1 MSTMQNGI
9 SEDISN
15 ATGAATRILQEAN
28 EMRQER
34 QQHVPQRRILDITDH
49 FIDASRRLKPG
60 ELIKDECFTL
70 FEAVGALEIMDDK
83 MDSGYVPPGDTFEA
97 DFDPSQDL
105 SPKQVIWI
113 MDELLRLEMLFHAG
127 YPLSQNVFT
136 SLHIF
141 RLIDPENRNPYPFH
155 FGHKDGH
162 KQHLV
167 HTVLHAYCIAVL
179 KCCDLALRCIQSQ
192 IYFEEEDFVTSL
204 FGRELCIQLGPQ
216 EALTLLVDAITV
228 LEESHLDR
236 ASVEQITLRLS
247 VRKEMLFCFDEPL
260 PLAQDYWARLRVELV
275 NLKLQPQSDEECYK
289 AFSDKVQRQLA
300 TSTPPRPMPKLAL
313 KDALE
318 QWLQMCD
325 DVIAAQQLS
334 CSDFV
339 RHPIRLLRST
349 WRFGYR
355 LPEPVTLARAKMQ
368 ESLTWEEG
376 GDYEGGAT
384 ELLLADIREK
394 VLPGDWI
401 AERDSFTIEMPT
413 DKRHKT
419 SRILLDFMSQGL
431 GDYINLYRMVC
442 QNRARMRR
450 MLTQATI
457 LWDELEAKAQEFD
470 EQLNCIA
477 ERSFQCGN
485 APLGP
490 LALWTKLQ
498 KLQICE
504 WTVQVGFETDIFQP
518 DELGIMYEL
527 LGWFA
532 ERRRM
537 HLEAIQYQL
546 HVWPGAESYQP
557 IFRARMKASQAWK
570 ERELSLCTA
579 TQLLAEA
586 LSLLY
591 KCLQSCELIER
602 RDHKTY
608 FKLEEQYE
616 ARMKPFLGMQSDVI
630 PGADQLYA
638 SAIGR
643 SSRVPFDSTRSAI
656 IRCVAEAKECV
667 ERVKA
672 SADEEGKIQVK
683 PLFVVCI
690 AVRTTLARLDQICA
704 SHDVN
709 KQNCSGAV
717 SLRKYAEVTIQ
728 PRRAQRHDDWWIVPE
743 VRAKK

>member
-1 MSTMQNGI
+1 MMQNGI
-9 SEDISN
+9 GEDVSN

-28 EMRQER
+28 QMRQER
-34 QQHVPQRRILDITDH
+34 QQHVPQKRIVDITDQ
-49 FIDASRRLKPG
+49 FVGASKRLKPG
-60 ELIKDECFTL
+60 ELVKDEYFTL

-83 MDSGYVPPGDTFEA
+83 MDSGFVPPGDKFEA
-97 DFDPSQDL
+97 DFNPSQDL

-141 RLIDPENRNPYPFH
+141 RLIDPENRNPYPFD
-155 FGHKDGH
+155 FGHNVGN
-162 KQHLV
+162 KQPLV
-167 HTVLHAYCIAVL
+167 HTVLHAYCIAAL

-216 EALTLLVDAITV
+216 EALTMLIDAITW
-228 LEESHLDR
+228 LEESNLDR
-236 ASVEQITLRLS
+236 AAIEQISLRLS
-247 VRKEMLFCFDEPL
+247 IRKEMLFCFDEPL
-260 PLAQDYWARLRVELV
+260 PLAQDYWARLRAELV
-275 NLKLQPQSDEECYK
+275 NLKLQPQSSEECSE

-300 TSTPPRPMPKLAL
+300 TSTPPRPMPELAL
-313 KDALE
+313 RDALE

-325 DVIAAQQLS
+325 DVIAAQQAS

-339 RHPIRLLRST
+339 RHPISLLRST

-376 GDYEGGAT
+376 GDYDGGAT
-384 ELLLADIREK
+384 ELLLADIRKK

-419 SRILLDFMSQGL
+419 SRIFLDFMSQGL

-442 QNRARMRR
+442 QNRSRMRR

-457 LWDELEAKAQEFD
+457 LWDELESKAKEFD
-470 EQLNCIA
+470 EELNCLA
-477 ERSFQCGN
+477 SRTFRCGH
-485 APLGP
+485 ATSGP
-490 LALWTKLQ
+490 LTLWTKLQ

-504 WTVQVGFETDIFQP
+504 WTIQVGFETDIFQP

-546 HVWPGAESYQP
+546 HVWPGAETYQP

-570 ERELSLCTA
+570 EREISLCTA

-586 LSLLY
+586 LSSLY
-591 KCLQSCELIER
+591 QYLQSCELIER
-602 RDHKTY
+602 RDQKTY

-616 ARMKPFLGMQSDVI
+616 ARMKPFLGMQTDVI
-630 PGADQLYA
+630 PGADKLYA
-638 SAIGR
+638 SASGR
-643 SSRVPFDSTRSAI
+643 SSHVSFDSTKHAI
-656 IRCVAEAKECV
+656 TKSVAEAKRCLETL
-667 ERVKA
+667 KA
-672 SADEEGKIQVK
+672 SPDEEGKKQLK

-690 AVRTTLARLDQICA
+690 AMSTTLARLDQIRA
-704 SHDVN
+704 SHNVN
-709 KQNCSGAV
+709 EHKSSSPA
-717 SLRKYAEVTIQ
+717 SLRRYAEVIIQ
-728 PRRAQRHDDWWIVPE
+728 PPGAKRHHDWWIVPE